1 MGLIT
6 NMKYIEKTQLN
17 NKDPIITVG
26 GLQINNLLLMQNN
39 MTGGDIGRGGQ
50 RTHFQL
56 FERLKNLG
64 IPAGLYVSNKCLK
77 KTNIIP
83 EIINIKDDYNTGMD
97 QLFDEFTTM
106 VGINARAGL
115 HNKTKS
121 KMIEYKNQTKKY
133 SKK

>member
-1 MGLIT
+1 MGFIN
-6 NMKYIEKTQLN
+6 NMEYIEKAQLN
-17 NKDPIITVG
+17 NKDHIITVG

-39 MTGGDIGRGGQ
+39 MTGGDIGIGGQ

-77 KTNIIP
+77 KPNMRP
-83 EIINIKDDYNTGMD
+83 EIINIKDDYNTGME
-97 QLFDEFTTM
+97 QLFDEFTSI
-106 VGINARAGL
+106 VGINTRTSSQ
-115 HNKTKS
+115 NKTKS
-121 KMIEYKNQTKKY
+121 KMIEYKNKTKKY

>member
-1 MGLIT
+1 MGFIT
-6 NMKYIEKTQLN
+6 NMEYIEKAQHN
-17 NKDPIITVG
+17 NKDPDITVG
-26 GLQINNLLLMQNN
+26 GLQLNNLLLMQNN

-50 RTHFQL
+50 KTHFQL

-64 IPAGLYVSNKCLK
+64 IPAGLYVSNNCSK
-77 KTNIIP
+77 KTNMKP

-106 VGINARAGL
+106 VGINTRTSS

-121 KMIEYKNQTKKY
+121 KKIEYKNQTKKY